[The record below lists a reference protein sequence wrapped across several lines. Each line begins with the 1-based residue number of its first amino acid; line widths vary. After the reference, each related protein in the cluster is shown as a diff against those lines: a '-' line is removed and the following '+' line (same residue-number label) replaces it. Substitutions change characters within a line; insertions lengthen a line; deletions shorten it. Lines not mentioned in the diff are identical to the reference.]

1 MLKKTVLVTLIL
13 MIVCT
18 VSYSAVIYY
27 DDPISIGVGARA
39 IGMGRA
45 YNAIVDD
52 SNAVFI
58 NPAGLGS
65 QRTANLSS
73 MQTDFIGEF
82 PYTMVSGAIPIKNYG
97 TMGIGYVNSRSKEIL
112 VTGGGT
118 AYSFNQA
125 LVFSYGG
132 YVGETFK
139 PFLGDEY
146 HIYSGI
152 SAKYFSKGFAG
163 DATANASGMNFDYGL
178 KYLPTDRVSFGL
190 TLYNLLYNSKIA
202 GDIDPEDMP
211 TVVRLGGAYE
221 WKEINLKIA
230 VDKEMHF
237 GRDIPWPAHLGM
249 EWHGNEFIYLR
260 AGVDQLI
267 GTAGGILNNATTL
280 GVGLEF
286 EGLRVDLA
294 YMNNFSDIGISST
307 FLSISYYG
315 QDSVKKEEAAAGE
328 PIKTEEPKPAPVP
341 EAVKVVPV
349 VQETITQEPSK
360 KIDILFPS
368 KNAVTYLKEIQIVG
382 SVEGGYE
389 DTLWVD
395 GKNVEVKQ
403 DHMFTADV
411 PLSIGKNE
419 KTFRLID
426 GNVLEAIA
434 SRKIFRYY
442 MPADLTQGEE
452 EQRPIE
458 YKVIDTKIF
467 DYLGKDYTLDKRLS
481 RQLMALIIAKAKG
494 LAVTPEAENV
504 ATDVSI
510 NHWAANYITGVIRS
524 GVMTA
529 YADGSFQ
536 PDKLVS
542 KFELAQLMAKATGTD
557 ENTIFSYLA
566 GKPLDDFATFTD
578 LIDVMYYTGYLSGDV
593 KEVKGYIGL

>member
-1 MLKKTVLVTLIL
+1 LKIKRIVTLIL
-13 MIVCT
+13 LLILTST

-27 DDPISIGVGARA
+27 DDPVSIGVGARA

-45 YNAIVDD
+45 YNAIADD

-58 NPAGLGS
+58 NPAGLGT
-65 QRTANLSS
+65 QRTSNLSS

-132 YVGETFK
+132 YVGGTFK

-221 WKEINLKIA
+221 WKEANLKIA
-230 VDKEMHF
+230 ADKEMHF
-237 GRDIPWPAHLGM
+237 GRDIPWPAHLGI
-249 EWHGNEFIYLR
+249 EWHAHEYIYLR

-280 GVGLEF
+280 GLGIEF

-294 YMNNFSDIGISST
+294 YMNNFSDIGVSST
-307 FLSISYYG
+307 FLSVSYFG
-315 QDSVKKEEAAAGE
+315 QETVKKEEVE
-328 PIKTEEPKPAPVP
+328 PKKAEEPGPAPVP
-341 EAVKVVPV
+341 VAVQAKEVVEAAA
-349 VQETITQEPSK
+349 TQEPSE
-360 KIDILFPS
+360 KIYIMFPS
-368 KNAVTYLKEIQIVG
+368 KNAITYLKEVQIAG
-382 SVEGGYE
+382 SVEGDYE
-389 DTLWVD
+389 DTLWID

-403 DHMFTADV
+403 DHMFTVDV

-419 KTFRLID
+419 KTLRFID
-426 GNVLEAIA
+426 GNVLEAVAGRI
-434 SRKIFRYY
+434 IYRYY
-442 MPADLTQGEE
+442 LPADLTQGEA
-452 EQRPIE
+452 EQRPLE
-458 YKVIDTKIF
+458 YKVIDTKIY

-481 RQLMALIIAKAKG
+481 RQLMALIIAKARG
-494 LAVTPEAENV
+494 SAVTPEAENV
-504 ATDVSI
+504 ATDISR

-536 PDKLVS
+536 PDKLIS

-578 LIDVMYYTGYLSGDV
+578 LVDIMYYTGYLSGDV
-593 KEVKGYIGL
+593 KEVKDYIGL